1 MNFSLI
7 FSLLLITLL
16 CADAFVFGFSYG
28 LDRVKIP
35 PSSMFLIS
43 FISGAMLTLSF
54 LFGGRLL
61 TLLPSFLKTY
71 LPFVVLLLLSL
82 YKIYDALPAFHPPQS
97 ALTSDALSHKI
108 NRKEVQILSLN
119 EAALLAVTLS
129 IDNISVGL
137 SVGTCHLSLF
147 LLLSY
152 SIFIH
157 VVTIWGGWLLGH
169 YFSKRCSHNL
179 SIISALLL
187 LVLAFA
193 QLR

>member
-1 MNFSLI
+1 MNSSL
-7 FSLLLITLL
+7 FFPLLLIALL

-28 LDRVKIP
+28 LDRVRIP
-35 PSSMFLIS
+35 PSSLFLIS
-43 FISGAMLTLSF
+43 CISGVMLTLSF
-54 LFGGRLL
+54 LFGDRLL
-61 TLLPSFLKTY
+61 TLLPPFLKTS

-82 YKIYDALPAFHPPQS
+82 YKIYDALPAFHPPQCP
-97 ALTSDALSHKI
+97 LTSEALSRKI

-119 EAALLAVTLS
+119 EATLLAITLS
-129 IDNISVGL
+129 VDNISVGL
-137 SVGTCHLSLF
+137 SVGTCHLPSF

-152 SIFIH
+152 SVFIH
-157 VVTIWGGWLLGH
+157 GVTIRGGWLLGH
-169 YFSKRCSHNL
+169 CFSKRCSHKL